1 MSWWMENWSVS
12 SELEDGASRMGA
24 GPLEDGEKW
33 EARKQGRKRKMITE
47 AWGSFSDI
55 YELWKVSIYLL
66 FDMST
71 SLFHPTYFIRIVP
84 TEPTFPIMML
94 LDCNVSNNMIIIHS
108 FSTCMSLQQIIFSV
122 KLISR
127 LIFLSVWSSW

>member
-33 EARKQGRKRKMITE
+33 EARKEGRKRKMITE
-47 AWGSFSDI
+47 AWRSFSDI

-66 FDMST
+66 FD
-71 SLFHPTYFIRIVP
+71 R
-84 TEPTFPIMML
+84 
-94 LDCNVSNNMIIIHS
+94 
-108 FSTCMSLQQIIFSV
+108 
-122 KLISR
+122 
-127 LIFLSVWSSW
+127 